1 MSTNLQTTLKVA
13 WGSLLANPLRSS
25 LSMLGIIIGV
35 GAVIAMLALGAGAQK
50 KVLDSITAMGTDLLV
65 VRPGQQ
71 GVRGVAQGD
80 AQNLT
85 LADAQAL
92 YTGLRNIRQIAPV
105 VSGSVQVKY
114 YNKNARTSLTGTAI
128 TYFSVRNFEVGQGRL
143 FTEAEVDASARVAVI
158 GPTTAQ
164 TLMGSRSPLGQTL
177 RVNGINV
184 RVVGVTK
191 SKGDQGWFNPDDQV
205 FLPYTTAMKQL
216 LGVDTL
222 REIDIQTAPNAN
234 LDRIQQQATRIL
246 RRTHRI
252 APDMSDDFQIRNQA
266 EFIETANQFSQ
277 TFTVLLGGIAGISLL
292 VGGIGIMNIML
303 VSVTE
308 RTREIGIR
316 KAIGARQADILLQF
330 LLESVLLSGAG
341 GLIGVVLGL
350 VGAILLENV
359 ARFPAI
365 IQPWPIVLSL
375 GFAMAVGIF
384 FGFYPAYRASRLN
397 PIDAL
402 RYE

>member
-1 MSTNLQTTLKVA
+1 MLGNLQTTLKVA
-13 WGSLLANPLRSS
+13 MASLVANPLRSA
-25 LSMLGIIIGV
+25 LSMLGIVIGV

-71 GVRGVAQGD
+71 GVRGVSQGD

-85 LADAQAL
+85 LTDAEAL
-92 YTGLRNIRQIAPV
+92 YNGLRDIRQVAPV
-105 VSGSVQVKY
+105 VSGSVQVKFF
-114 YNKNARTSLTGTAI
+114 NKNARSNLTGTAI
-128 TYFSVRNFEVGQGRL
+128 TYFSIRNFEVGQGRL
-143 FTEAEVDASARVAVI
+143 FTEAEVEANARVAVI
-158 GPTTAQ
+158 GPATAQ
-164 TLMGSRSPLGQTL
+164 TLMGKRSSLGQTL
-177 RVNGINV
+177 KVNGINV
-184 RVVGVTK
+184 QVVGVTK
-191 SKGDQGWFNPDDQV
+191 TKGDQGWFNPDDQI

-216 LGVDTL
+216 LGVDVL
-222 REIDIQTAPNAN
+222 REIDIQTTPGAN
-234 LDRIQQQATRIL
+234 LERVQQQATRIL
-246 RRTHRI
+246 RRTHRT
-252 APDMSDDFQIRNQA
+252 APDMPEDFQIRNQA

-316 KAIGARQADILLQF
+316 KAIGARQADILMQF

-341 GLIGVVLGL
+341 GIIGVVLGL
-350 VGAILLENV
+350 IGAVLLESV
-359 ARFPAI
+359 AKFPAI

-375 GFAMAVGIF
+375 GFATTVGVF